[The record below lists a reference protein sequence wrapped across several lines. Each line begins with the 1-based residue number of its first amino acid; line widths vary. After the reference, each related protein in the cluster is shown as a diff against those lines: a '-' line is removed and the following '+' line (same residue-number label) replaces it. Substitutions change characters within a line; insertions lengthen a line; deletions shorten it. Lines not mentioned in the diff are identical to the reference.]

1 MSIIKKQTP
10 GIWITFS
17 TLLLAFISGIIYL
30 INISSEGYFNN
41 ARVAGAIQYTIIAI
55 ILLIAVLVFAQVS
68 INGKLDKIIGIIVD
82 GIRIVIPA
90 FFVAA
95 AITLV
100 SSRVQGFAFIY
111 FSNEEVLQEVQ
122 TAANIS
128 SAHGA
133 IANIIALSTTALVGM
148 IAAFFTFKKKEA

>member
-1 MSIIKKQTP
+1 MSFIKKQTV
-10 GIWITFS
+10 GTWITFI
-17 TLLLAFISGIIYL
+17 TLVLTVVSYIIYL
-30 INISSEGYFNN
+30 VNIAGEGYFKN
-41 ARVAGAIQYTIIAI
+41 AASPSATRYAGIAI
-55 ILLIAVLVFAQVS
+55 ALLVIALVLTQFNLKGA
-68 INGKLDKIIGIIVD
+68 LDKC
-82 GIRIVIPA
+82 IRILTDALRIVVPA
-90 FFVAA
+90 LIIAA

-133 IANIIALSTTALVGM
+133 IASIVAFAVAAFVGM
-148 IAAFFTFKKKEA
+148 IAAFFTLKKKA